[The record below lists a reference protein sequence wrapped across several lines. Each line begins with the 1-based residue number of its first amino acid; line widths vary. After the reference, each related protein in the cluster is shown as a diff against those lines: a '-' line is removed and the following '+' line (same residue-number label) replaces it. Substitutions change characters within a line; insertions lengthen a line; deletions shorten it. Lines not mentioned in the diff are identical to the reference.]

1 MMLARR
7 SFVLAALAISVS
19 SCADQSTAV
28 QQASPQF
35 LEWADTTVLFSASV
49 SQSSGSG
56 GGTAYMGSPARLR
69 LEQTRVSFWAV
80 RGEARSVQINYKSR
94 RDAEPRPF
102 LLLTMTDPQ
111 FVPGIGELPM
121 GDSVLITVKVDTKKL
136 KVTLEPT
143 GLQFATPAQLT
154 LWYGGAGTDLNN
166 DGASNDEDAT
176 IETDDLGLF
185 YREDHKHPWTQL
197 AATQS
202 LEQKSFT
209 YGIAHFSDYAIA
221 KLMDWAISW

>member
-1 MMLARR
+1 MFIRR
-7 SFVLAALAISVS
+7 SLVVAALAISVAR
-19 SCADQSTAV
+19 CGDQPTAV
-28 QQASPQF
+28 DPAAPQ
-35 LEWADTTVLFSASV
+35 LLDWADPSTSFSASA
-49 SQSSGSG
+49 SHPSTPETDAIQ
-56 GGTAYMGSPARLR
+56 APPLN
-69 LEQTRVSFWAV
+69 LEQRRVRFWAV
-80 RGEARSVQINYKSR
+80 RGAARSVQINYKGSR
-94 RDAEPRPF
+94 TEDPHPF
-102 LLLTMTDPQ
+102 LLLTTTDPQ
-111 FVPGIGELPM
+111 FVPGIGELAV